1 MHPVGCRVCFRRR
14 GDGSNSPHRD
24 VYALG
29 AHRGGIDE
37 RWLASTTKADNGPGT
52 PADEGLSYISS
63 DGKRVLLKDAL
74 ESIGDEL
81 LGAEVMREQ
90 GGWNALTKFFDPL
103 VPIPHHMHPMDQHA
117 KLVGQKGKTESYYF
131 PPQYNFISHSF
142 PYTFMGLEP
151 GTTKDDVRQCLERWN
166 EGDNGILFYSRAY
179 KLQLGT
185 GWQVDAGI
193 LHAPGTLLTYEMQT
207 NSDVCSLFQS
217 MSEGRPVPWDML
229 VKDVPPEH
237 HHDLDYIV
245 SMLDWEANVDPE
257 IALTPQ
263 GSTPAG

>member
-1 MHPVGCRVCFRRR
+1 MH
-14 GDGSNSPHRD
+14 
-24 VYALG
+24 
-29 AHRGGIDE
+29 
-37 RWLASTTKADNGPGT
+37 
-52 PADEGLSYISS
+52 
-63 DGKRVLLKDAL
+63 
-74 ESIGDEL
+74 
-81 LGAEVMREQ
+81 EQ

-245 SMLDWEANVDPE
+245 SMLDWEANVDPQ

-263 GSTPAG
+263 GPAPAG